1 MSTKRSLNER
11 IEEKLNKEQ
20 EYLQKAKQYSAQAK
34 KLEQQKKAEERKIRT
49 HRLIEIGGAVES
61 VLGRPQAR
69 EIWSGELLASPLPF
83 CGKGALI
90 DRRSL
95 SISASRTVRSARPV
109 RTPPAPKTAKGRRSC
124 RRRYISD
131 NNGSKP

>member
-1 MSTKRSLNER
+1 MSNKRSLDER

-61 VLGRPQAR
+61 VLGRPFADGDIERLIHFLR
-69 EIWSGELLASPLPF
+69 EQERRGGYFSKALAVLGEPESPDTPAAQTV
-83 CGKGALI
+83 GA
-90 DRRSL
+90 
-95 SISASRTVRSARPV
+95 
-109 RTPPAPKTAKGRRSC
+109 G
-124 RRRYISD
+124 
-131 NNGSKP
+131 NGEA